1 MAEDSEK
8 DQSQQTEQPTQQRL
22 EKARKDGQIA
32 LSKEVSHFALI
43 CSLLLIGVYLLP
55 KTFKTL
61 AEVMTFYLSFSSQ
74 IPIENFKT
82 SIMQGLE
89 KVALS
94 FALPIGVLVLF
105 ALGIGFSQTG
115 FVLNKKSMQPKLE
128 NVSPMKG
135 FKKIFGV
142 KALMEFFKNVIKLL
156 IIIYITYLVM
166 RPEFYK
172 LYGITSLTIS
182 GLLTELSE
190 QMMHFLWILMAV
202 IGSVALLDYGYQK
215 FMFLRNLRMS
225 RQEIKDEFKDTE
237 GDPHVKGKQKQLRQE
252 RSRQRMISDVPT
264 ATVVITNPTHY
275 AVALKYE
282 IDEMDVPV
290 VVAKGIDAVALRIK
304 EVAEEADVKIVEN
317 PPLARALYANLEIGD
332 DVPTE
337 YYEVVAR
344 VIRFVLGFDKT
355 PPPIVELVENLKK
368 DTKN

>member
-32 LSKEVSHFALI
+32 LSKEVSHFSLI
-43 CSLLLIGVYLLP
+43 CALLIIGSYLLP

-61 AEVMTFYLSFSSQ
+61 TEVMTFYLSFSSQ
-74 IPIENFKT
+74 IPFESFQT
-82 SIMQGLE
+82 SIMQGLGR
-89 KVALS
+89 VALS
-94 FALPIGVLVLF
+94 FAMPVGVLVLF
-105 ALGIGFSQTG
+105 ALGIGFAQTG

-128 NVSPMKG
+128 NVSPLKG
-135 FKKIFGV
+135 FKKIFGA
-142 KALMEFFKNVIKLL
+142 KALMEFLKNMIKLI
-156 IIIYITYLVM
+156 IIIYITYMVM

-172 LYGITSLTIS
+172 LYGITRLTIS

-190 QMMHFLWILMAV
+190 QMMYFLWILMAV

-215 FMFLRNLRMS
+215 FMFIRNLRMS
-225 RQEIKDEFKDTE
+225 RQEIKEEFKDSE
-237 GDPHVKGKQKQLRQE
+237 GDPHVKGKQKQIRQE
-252 RSRQRMISDVPT
+252 KARQRMMADVPT

-282 IDEMDVPV
+282 MDKMDVPIL
-290 VVAKGIDAVALRIK
+290 VAKGLDAVALRIR
-304 EVAEEADVKIVEN
+304 EVAEGADVQIVEN

-332 DVPTE
+332 EVPTE

-355 PPPIVELVENLKK
+355 PPAIVDINENLKK
-368 DTKN
+368 DTKS